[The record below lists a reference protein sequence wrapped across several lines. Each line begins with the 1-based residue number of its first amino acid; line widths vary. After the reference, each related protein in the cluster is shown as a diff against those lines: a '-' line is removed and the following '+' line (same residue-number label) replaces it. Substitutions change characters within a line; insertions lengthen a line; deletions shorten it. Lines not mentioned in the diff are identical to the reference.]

1 MTGYAYYPFKF
12 GILKVGY
19 TDKAVI
25 SLERTAQIGAVNE
38 PSALANLAFNQINE
52 YLEGRRT
59 NFDFPYELAGT
70 GFQKRVWKELCLIPY
85 GETRTYKQIAEA
97 IGQPKASRAVGLANS
112 KNPVAIAVPCHRVI
126 GTNGSL
132 TGYAGGLDMK
142 KALLQLECNGMV

>member
-1 MTGYAYYPFKF
+1 MTGYAYYPFEF

-25 SLERTAQIGAVNE
+25 SLERRAQIDTTNE
-38 PSALANLAFNQINE
+38 PSALSELAFNQINE
-52 YLEGRRT
+52 YLKGRRT
-59 NFDFPYELAGT
+59 DFDFPYELSGT
-70 GFQKRVWKELCLIPY
+70 EFQKRVWKELCHIPY
-85 GETRTYKQIAEA
+85 GETRTYKQLAEA
-97 IGQPKASRAVGLANS
+97 IGHPKASRAVGLANS

-142 KALLQLECNGMV
+142 KALLQLEHNGML